1 MFSKFRSLIF
11 KFDPETAHNLAIKS
25 LKLNLLPN
33 LSNQE
38 KDDSL
43 FKTKLFGKEINNPIG
58 IAAGF
63 DKNAEVYN
71 SLFKLGFGFVEVGTV
86 TPLEQYG
93 NPKPRVFRLV
103 DDQALINRLGFNN
116 LGSENISK
124 RIKSNP
130 NKGLLGVN
138 IGPNKD
144 SEDRLNDYLIG
155 LRVFHDIADYV
166 TINISSPN
174 TENLRNFHDKSKFD
188 ELMDSIEKEK
198 IRLKSKIPII
208 VKISPDI
215 LEEQI
220 EIICKTLIQ
229 YKVSAIIVSN
239 TSAKNRD
246 KLKDILKHQKGGLSG
261 KPLEEE
267 ANKLISKFYKIL
279 NGKIEIIGVGV
290 VPQEI
295 NLDPFFSPRKLLDL
309 QAGLYGV
316 KEKDRITDTIL
327 NLVSLEKEA
336 NSYARSLSGGMKR
349 RLLMAKALV
358 HQPPLVFLDEPTA
371 GVDVELRQNLW
382 KNVRML
388 NKLGVTIILTTH
400 YLEEAEKMCDRIAIL
415 NKGNVVALDSTKNL
429 LNRIQTKKVT
439 FKTDK
444 EINIQK
450 NDLESLE
457 IISKIG
463 NEVCV
468 SYEKSKVNMEKLINL
483 IKKNNVKIVDI
494 STDDGDLEDVFLRL
508 IKN

>member
-1 MFSKFRSLIF
+1 MNKKNILSVKNLKKIYSKQ
-11 KFDPETAHNLAIKS
+11 HNGKTYALND
-25 LKLNLLPN
+25 LNL
-33 LSNQE
+33 
-38 KDDSL
+38 DV
-43 FKTKLFGKEINNPIG
+43 KEGEI
-58 IAAGF
+58 F
-63 DKNAEVYN
+63 
-71 SLFKLGFGFVEVGTV
+71 
-86 TPLEQYG
+86 
-93 NPKPRVFRLV
+93 
-103 DDQALINRLGFNN
+103 
-116 LGSENISK
+116 
-124 RIKSNP
+124 
-130 NKGLLGVN
+130 GLLG
-138 IGPNKD
+138 PNGAGKTT
-144 SEDRLNDYLIG
+144 
-155 LRVFHDIADYV
+155 F
-166 TINISSPN
+166 INILAGTVIKTGGEVN
-174 TENLRNFHDKSKFD
+174 VCGFDLDENPRQVRAS
-188 ELMDSIEKEK
+188 
-198 IRLKSKIPII
+198 
-208 VKISPDI
+208 
-215 LEEQI
+215 
-220 EIICKTLIQ
+220 
-229 YKVSAIIVSN
+229 
-239 TSAKNRD
+239 
-246 KLKDILKHQKGGLSG
+246 
-261 KPLEEE
+261 
-267 ANKLISKFYKIL
+267 
-279 NGKIEIIGVGV
+279 VGV
-290 VPQEI
+290 VPQEV
-295 NLDPFFSPRKLLDL
+295 NLDPFFSPRKLLEL

-400 YLEEAEKMCDRIAIL
+400 YLEEAEEMCDRIAIL

-444 EINIQK
+444 EINIKK
-450 NDLESLE
+450 NDLKSLE